1 MTRGNVEVTIQLENQ
16 RTIKIVGKLDELH
29 YDANYPSLSL
39 DLRDARFIEE
49 KSDEI

>member
-1 MTRGNVEVTIQLENQ
+1 MTIGDVEVTIQLGNQ

-29 YDANYPSLSL
+29 YDTNYPSLLL
-39 DLRDARFIEE
+39 DLKDARFVEE